1 MLCHSLRRYLLGGNP
16 FDYRLPRV
24 TQSPTP
30 GEDTHDNTHNSEDT
44 HDDTYNDTYNG
55 EDTHDGDDTHN
66 GEITH
71 NGEDTHEDT
80 HNGEYTHD
88 SENTRSDP
96 TRKRKRAS
104 SVQEQKQTSPRT
116 SSPPRP
122 LYNTDSY
129 NAELEPR
136 CFRYKR
142 DINHL
147 RTLAKI
153 ITRGNDKA
161 IVVAV
166 VRTEADRK
174 RPLTTFPEH
183 VITAT
188 PSAKRPPSLRV
199 QQFDIEG
206 NSLKGKWS
214 SSRGG
219 SFAHGNVAIYGY
231 WLEPFDTVRGD
242 ELNAFI
248 SRPQE
253 AGPGNEHGIG
263 GRRA

>member
-1 MLCHSLRRYLLGGNP
+1 MNCYGVLQLEFGATSRQVKLAYHKLARAFHPDKNPKLTELERKDLEDLLKKVNVAYEILGEETEKERYDLFVLEGGDPCDYHLLRVARSL
-16 FDYRLPRV
+16 
-24 TQSPTP
+24 TP
-30 GEDTHDNTHNSEDT
+30 GEDTYDAEDT
-44 HDDTYNDTYNG
+44 Y
-55 EDTHDGDDTHN
+55 
-66 GEITH
+66 

-80 HNGEYTHD
+80 HNGEYTQNG
-88 SENTRSDP
+88 ENTRSDP

-104 SVQEQKQTSPRT
+104 SVQEQKHTSPRT

-147 RTLAKI
+147 RTLAKM

-174 RPLTTFPEH
+174 RLLTTFPEH

-188 PSAKRPPSLRV
+188 PNAKGSPSLRV
-199 QQFDIEG
+199 
-206 NSLKGKWS
+206 
-214 SSRGG
+214 
-219 SFAHGNVAIYGY
+219 
-231 WLEPFDTVRGD
+231 
-242 ELNAFI
+242 
-248 SRPQE
+248 
-253 AGPGNEHGIG
+253 
-263 GRRA
+263 

>member
-1 MLCHSLRRYLLGGNP
+1 MLCHLLRRYLLGGNP

-24 TQSPTP
+24 TQSLTP

-66 GEITH
+66 GEITHNGEDTHEDTH

-136 CFRYKR
+136 CF
-142 DINHL
+142 
-147 RTLAKI
+147 
-153 ITRGNDKA
+153 
-161 IVVAV
+161 
-166 VRTEADRK
+166 
-174 RPLTTFPEH
+174 
-183 VITAT
+183 
-188 PSAKRPPSLRV
+188 
-199 QQFDIEG
+199 
-206 NSLKGKWS
+206 
-214 SSRGG
+214 
-219 SFAHGNVAIYGY
+219 
-231 WLEPFDTVRGD
+231 
-242 ELNAFI
+242 
-248 SRPQE
+248 
-253 AGPGNEHGIG
+253 
-263 GRRA
+263 